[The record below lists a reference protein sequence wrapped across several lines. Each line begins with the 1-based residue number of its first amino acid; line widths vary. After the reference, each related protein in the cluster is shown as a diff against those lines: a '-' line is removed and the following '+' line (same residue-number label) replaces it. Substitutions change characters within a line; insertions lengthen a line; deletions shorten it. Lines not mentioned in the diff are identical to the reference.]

1 MFRLSKIKVYSTEK
15 INCIREILA
24 ISDSSLWK
32 SALVSLQ
39 KIFFMQ
45 SLADLFISLDPFSK
59 QSPWAVKD
67 FEGYPLSLRP
77 VYIPDDLRVLHRWI
91 KPSAGGVNT
100 LYTGDPARLLR
111 HYRQMALSPRC
122 QSFAVLQNEKMICQF
137 DVKGMEKDPLYFR
150 LPTSAYDMLLKCLIP
165 PSGLQNKIWI
175 QGLSL
180 LLGLFYLLPESGE
193 VFIEAPLYPVDFAKD
208 LQDMGFESF
217 KDPEKPDPLIMIL
230 KHRKE
235 LSLPRDIAD

>member
-1 MFRLSKIKVYSTEK
+1 
-15 INCIREILA
+15 
-24 ISDSSLWK
+24 
-32 SALVSLQ
+32 
-39 KIFFMQ
+39 MQ

-59 QSPWAVKD
+59 HPPWAVED
-67 FEGYPLSLRP
+67 FEDYPLSLRP
-77 VYIPDDLRVLHRWI
+77 VYVPDDLRVLHRWI
-91 KPSAGGVNT
+91 KASAGGVNT

-111 HYRQMALSPRC
+111 HYRQMALSSRC

-175 QGLSL
+175 QGLGL
-180 LLGLFYLLPESGE
+180 LLDLFFLLPEIGE
-193 VFIEAPLYPVDFAKD
+193 IFIEAPRYPVDFVKD

-217 KDPEKPDPLIMIL
+217 TDLEKPDPLMTIL
-230 KHRKE
+230 KHRKG
-235 LSLPRDIAD
+235 LSPYGGLAD